1 MFTQRLVPQMQSRY
15 TPLPPRIPN
24 NRGVYKNSWRWHDA
38 EQITR
43 PLDNRTAVKQRSTEN
58 SPKTLQIQQ
67 HYKTIG
73 ERERKKNRAGLYML
87 TSLATQQ
94 WVPPLQ
100 YRRMLVLILLSV
112 MHMHNH
118 CLESFP

>member
-43 PLDNRTAVKQRSTEN
+43 PLDNRTAVKQQSTEN

-73 ERERKKNRAGLYML
+73 ERGKKKQSRLIYANKPRNTAVGSS
-87 TSLATQQ
+87 TSVSPHACAYIT
-94 WVPPLQ
+94 VSHA
-100 YRRMLVLILLSV
+100 YA
-112 MHMHNH
+112 
-118 CLESFP
+118 

>member
-43 PLDNRTAVKQRSTEN
+43 PLDNRTAVRQRGTEN
-58 SPKTLQIQQ
+58 SPKTQQIQQ

-73 ERERKKNRAGLYML
+73 EREREREGKKKKKHSRLIYANKPRSTAVGSS
-87 TSLATQQ
+87 TSVSRSACAYIT
-94 WVPPLQ
+94 VSHA
-100 YRRMLVLILLSV
+100 YA
-112 MHMHNH
+112 
-118 CLESFP
+118 